1 MFDYELSGCRIESHC
16 SHSNFRYCAYF
27 DRQYLTVLNNN
38 KKKPDIDNNRQVFS
52 HWEYLAEN
60 KPVFT
65 FRKYQA
71 DHQVVDGKDMITVEN
86 QSFELD
92 HITLTNDES
101 KYKIVFIKKLSL
113 TFCCYY
119 STYIGNLISR
129 P

>member
-1 MFDYELSGCRIESHC
+1 MLS
-16 SHSNFRYCAYF
+16 
-27 DRQYLTVLNNN
+27 NN